1 MTKTITLE
9 GGKEVKLAAN
19 AATPFR
25 FKQIFGQDL
34 LKLFKKAENE
44 EEKPTMGEV
53 ITQMAF
59 IMSKQFEKTDM
70 NTLSMDDFFEWLEDY
85 EPMDFVM
92 AGEDIVNFYMASSKP
107 SIEAKKK

>member
-44 EEKPTMGEV
+44 EEQPIMGEV